1 MNQIT
6 TEILEKALEMRK
18 EGHTYRIIA
27 SELDVP
33 EATLFK
39 KLKKLEEKMNERN
52 EETTEAGIPSH
63 VRSKL
68 NPSKVSSKPTNME
81 NLQYILEI
89 ERLQYDLSRAKENA
103 QRDLKDAEKEYQRL
117 KEKYKEVQEK
127 HEKADKE
134 LQEIKE
140 KNDGLKKQ
148 ANILSGIGNYVLP
161 LLSSPLLAGLL
172 PKGMQMQ
179 ATEMEQLNAVPSQ
192 ESNQIQEQVL
202 QDHQAMQSLRDA
214 FGEKYDDLVKVI
226 NLLVKKLHE
235 MDFILN
241 YLQSNSKPQYH
252 G

>member
-1 MNQIT
+1 MSQIT
-6 TEILEKALEMRK
+6 QEILEQALEMRK
-18 EGHTYRIIA
+18 EGHTFKAIA
-27 SELDVP
+27 SELGVA

-39 KLKKLEEKMNERN
+39 KLKKMDEKPEKVNT
-52 EETTEAGIPSH
+52 ETTEAGIPSH

-68 NPSKVSSKPTNME
+68 NTTKTPQKPLNMD

-89 ERLQYDLSRAKENA
+89 ERLQYDLSRVKENA
-103 QRDLKDAEKEYQRL
+103 ERDLKDAEKEYQRL

-161 LLSSPLLAGLL
+161 ILSSPLLAGLL

-179 ATEMEQLNAVPSQ
+179 EHLNAIPEQEASQ
-192 ESNQIQEQVL
+192 FSAQIL
-202 QDHQAMQSLRDA
+202 QDHEIMQSLRDA
-214 FGEKYDDLVKVI
+214 FGERYNDLSKII
-226 NLLVKKLHE
+226 NLLLQKTQE
-235 MDFILN
+235 IDFILN
-241 YLQSNSKPQYH
+241 HLQSNSNPQYH